1 MTEPQTTPFDA
12 MRPIANAVLYEGY
25 LLYPYTAS
33 AAKNKMRWQFGVV
46 VPKEYEAAG
55 TGEHGEQHTE
65 LLIDVTERTRIDAL
79 VRFLHVQARTVEAV
93 LGDGFVEVPSLE
105 MDGTSYV
112 TFDETVECEV
122 PLRLDLAEGDAVT
135 VAIRFGESRIEEELR
150 DARGELAGRIVR
162 NRWPLIGT
170 FAATAERLEG
180 RPGLRVLRVHLENNS
195 GVVTSNERGG
205 MLRTAFISAHTM
217 FAVENG
223 AVLSPIDPPDYAQ
236 PFSETLENRY
246 TWPVLMG
253 DSSVDA
259 QRSPIA
265 LSSPIVLGDFPEVG
279 KKTEGDAFDSTE
291 IDELLTLSVLS
302 LSDAERA
309 EARVTDPRACAIVD
323 RAERFGADD
332 IARLHDG
339 ELIRVGDG
347 VLARLN
353 ETDFSAIYNGEASP
367 FSDAGLEME
376 TRFTDPRSRTLV
388 DLADPAQAEA
398 AFEAGDLARLR
409 SGELDPFEALPP
421 ESVLIGGVPIAKG
434 SSVKLTPK
442 RRADA
447 WDHFLT
453 GKIATVKAIHQDF
466 EEKIYVAVTV
476 DVDPATDMHDWYG
489 RSFFF
494 EPDEVE
500 AVLE

>member
-1 MTEPQTTPFDA
+1 MTKPEATPFDA

-46 VPKEYEAAG
+46 VPKAYEATG

-65 LLIDVTERTRIDAL
+65 MLIDATPQTRIDAL
-79 VRFLHVQARTVEAV
+79 VRFLHVQARIVEAV
-93 LGDGFVEVPSLE
+93 AGDGFVEVPSLE
-105 MDGTSYV
+105 VGGTSHL

-122 PLRLDLAEGDAVT
+122 SLRLDLAQGDAVS
-135 VAIRFGESRIEEELR
+135 VPVVFAESRIEEELR
-150 DARGELAGRIVR
+150 DADGTLVGRIVR
-162 NRWPLIGT
+162 KRWPLTGT
-170 FAATAERLEG
+170 FEAVAERVEG
-180 RPGLRVLRVHLENNS
+180 NSELRLLRVQLENDS
-195 GVVTSNERGG
+195 GVVAAVERGG

-217 FAVENG
+217 FAIERG
-223 AVLSPIDPPDYAQ
+223 AFLSPLDPPAYA
-236 PFSETLENRY
+236 EALAEKLANRH

-253 DSSVDA
+253 DGTIDA

-291 IDELLTLSVLS
+291 IDELLTLSVLA

-309 EARVTDPRACAIVD
+309 EARVTDPRARAIVD

-339 ELIRVGDG
+339 ELSRISDG
-347 VLARLN
+347 VLARMN
-353 ETDFSAIYNGEASP
+353 ETDFAAIYSGEASP
-367 FSDAGLEME
+367 FNDAGISME

-388 DLADPAQAEA
+388 DLADPEQAAA
-398 AFEAGDLARLR
+398 AFSAGDLARLR

-421 ESVLIGGVPIAKG
+421 RSVVINGVSIEKG
-434 SSVKLTPK
+434 SSVKLSPK

-447 WDHFLT
+447 WDQFLT

-466 EEKIYVAVTV
+466 EDKIYVAVTV

-494 EPDEVE
+494 EPDEVDP
-500 AVLE
+500 VLT